1 MPFASP
7 KLPCAS
13 FVQSC
18 SSLSV
23 PQAVFRDRH
32 SDPSFGIFIE
42 NDCNGPPW
50 SGGWDGTAPEGNP
63 LATPP
68 APAPIDHDALV
79 AEEQAA
85 FLRSAVACQISLMP
99 RHWNWLSQQSEGVS
113 VTLRQLVDEARQR
126 AADGC
131 DEVRAAREAA
141 YRALRTLAGDTPGFD
156 DACCALFAGDREAF
170 ERHTA
175 HWPRDVVAYGLRLAG
190 PGWLS
195 DPVSGCARTCVRPP
209 SP

>member
-1 MPFASP
+1 MPFALP
-7 KLPCAS
+7 KPPCAS

-50 SGGWDGTAPEGNP
+50 SGGWDGAVPQGDV
-63 LATPP
+63 P
-68 APAPIDHDALV
+68 AKPAVPAGDEDASV
-79 AEEQAA
+79 AEQEAA

-141 YRALRTLAGDTPGFD
+141 YRALRTLAGDAPGFD

-170 ERHTA
+170 ERHTV

-190 PGWLS
+190 PGWLP
-195 DPVSGCARTCVRPP
+195 DTVPGCPKTCARRPGP
-209 SP
+209 